1 MEIKNKNLFR
11 EQCYINGEWVNSNN
25 NEIIEVNNPSTLQI
39 IAKVP
44 KCGKDETQ
52 YAIEKQMK
60 LGIIGKIDL
69 QLNVLLFYG
78 SGLI

>member
-25 NEIIEVNNPSTLQI
+25 KEIIKVNNPSTLQI

-44 KCGKDETQ
+44 KCGKDETH
-52 YAIEKQMK
+52 YAI
-60 LGIIGKIDL
+60 GKA
-69 QLNVLLFYG
+69 NEA
-78 SGLI
+78 

>member
-25 NEIIEVNNPSTLQI
+25 KEIIEVNNPSTLQI

-44 KCGKDETQ
+44 KCGKMKHNMLLK
-52 YAIEKQMK
+52 KQMK
-60 LGIIGKIDL
+60 LGIIGKIDQ